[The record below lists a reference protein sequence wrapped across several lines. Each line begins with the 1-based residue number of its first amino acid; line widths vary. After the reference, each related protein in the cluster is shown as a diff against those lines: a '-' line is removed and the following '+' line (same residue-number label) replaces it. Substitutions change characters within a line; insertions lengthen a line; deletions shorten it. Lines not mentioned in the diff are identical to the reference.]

1 MGKQGKWESRKNIGK
16 LVNFFKQLKI
26 VKWEKQENREKMGKQ
41 EKNRK
46 IRGNGKLEKRRV
58 KLEVD

>member
-1 MGKQGKWESRKNIGK
+1 MGKNWKNR
-16 LVNFFKQLKI
+16 
-26 VKWEKQENREKMGKQ
+26 ENREKMGKQ

-58 KLEVD
+58 KLEAI